1 MPTLAELW
9 DSSDTGLK
17 SDLNDRLEQAKEAY
31 RKQYGKE
38 LPVTSGFRTYEQ
50 QAALASKPNP
60 YPVARPGTSMHES
73 GDAVDIGKDVPDSFL
88 NQYGLHRPFKND
100 PVHVQVMPSAK
111 GTQSLASL
119 WDQVD
124 VGDKNT
130 QPEIKS
136 ETKSTIQDIF
146 NAKKE
151 MGQRVAGGLDTLL
164 GIVPQAV
171 SAATYAS
178 ARAAQRSPEE
188 ATKFSEQMG
197 SYFEP
202 KIGQAL
208 GVQNTEAYKH
218 PLGKAPGQ
226 IAEYV
231 NHLSNVLGLTP
242 EQISEK
248 TGIPASDIRNM
259 AFTASIG
266 APEALTA
273 AKEALPAV
281 QIVKNES
288 RVANQLNNQLQQKGL
303 QSVGAASTTNLAEA
317 KAAIANA
324 PEYMQEALKNVNPE
338 SLVPSDIKVI
348 QNHTKAAKFG
358 IGLTEGEALG
368 DTTLMSKERNDRL
381 KDPALQQR
389 FEDRDPKLIQA
400 FNDIKEK
407 ISPDVFEN
415 DPVRLA
421 SMPLDKM
428 KADYDAHQLRIK
440 NAYDVANKAAGES
453 QSPIDV
459 GALRENIINGLK
471 EKGKTKYVPT
481 ELQSDLDELLGKGH
495 LTPQEYENL
504 RTDTATIARTNS
516 DPLKRQAASIIRD
529 KLEQVPIKD
538 EFAQYKPLYDAARD
552 EVKALKAKE
561 KIPAYAAAISD
572 TRSPEELLAAIPHP
586 AANNFL
592 AAHYSAKTPELN
604 IQRMLDIIGRDSPEH
619 QALNKLKIEEIK
631 INSGIKNDKGIVS
644 QANLNKQIYHQHQS
658 NLPVMLGN
666 ETTKTLQD
674 LADVANMTE
683 HTKGVHHV
691 NTSNTEVLA
700 EQNRAKEAAKD
711 FVSNVVATGLEQ
723 KANMTVP
730 FAGTFARTFLKG
742 KAEQKALQAEAL
754 AKAEESS
761 RRLSPIAGIK
771 IKDIGKP

>member
-31 RKQYGKE
+31 RKQHGKE

-266 APEALTA
+266 APEALIA

-288 RVANQLNNQLQQKGL
+288 RVANQLNNQLQQKGA
-303 QSVGAASTTNLAEA
+303 QNAGAAATVNKSVLDQAIQTATPELAAE
-317 KAAIANA
+317 
-324 PEYMQEALKNVNPE
+324 LKTVSPSDLNPE
-338 SLVPSDIKVI
+338 VLSRHLEADSLPIPVRL
-348 QNHTKAAKFG
+348 TKG
-358 IGLTEGEALG
+358 QALQ
-368 DTTLMSKERNDRL
+368 DPNIISKERNERGVKEQYVEHFNQQN
-381 KDPALQQR
+381 KDLLANA
-389 FEDRDPKLIQA
+389 QA
-400 FNDIKEK
+400 IKERTAPNVFTTDYVDDAGNAINFVNDIKKANVDATRTAYKDLESLGGGK
-407 ISPDVFEN
+407 FPINAKEFGKNALQALTKGEESEFLPDVFK
-415 DPVRLA
+415 R
-421 SMPLDKM
+421 
-428 KADYDAHQLRIK
+428 RIDE
-440 NAYDVANKAAGES
+440 YANGT
-453 QSPIDV
+453 
-459 GALRENIINGLK
+459 K
-471 EKGKTKYVPT
+471 EMNF
-481 ELQSDLDELLGKGH
+481 DNF
-495 LTPQEYENL
+495 ENL
-504 RTDTATIARTNS
+504 RTQIAKASRATDDGNVRHALSVVRQELENLPMPGASAELKTAADNARSLAKHDFELENSNDLYNKVVNGKADTKDFIQNFVVRSKNS
-516 DPLKRQAASIIRD
+516 DFANSLELLKDNPQAIEHLRSGTLDYLTREATDASGNFSTAKFNKAINKMDVDGKLDTLFGGDAQMLRNLVKTGQYVEARPRGAFVNESNTFVAGAKALAASG
-529 KLEQVPIKD
+529 LEKALNATTANIVPIGTMGREALQSNAIRKQTK
-538 EFAQYKPLYDAARD
+538 E
-552 EVKALKAKE
+552 ALKPGA
-561 KIPAYAAAISD
+561 
-572 TRSPEELLAAIPHP
+572 
-586 AANNFL
+586 
-592 AAHYSAKTPELN
+592 
-604 IQRMLDIIGRDSPEH
+604 GV
-619 QALNKLKIEEIK
+619 KL
-631 INSGIKNDKGIVS
+631 S
-644 QANLNKQIYHQHQS
+644 
-658 NLPVMLGN
+658 
-666 ETTKTLQD
+666 
-674 LADVANMTE
+674 
-683 HTKGVHHV
+683 
-691 NTSNTEVLA
+691 
-700 EQNRAKEAAKD
+700 
-711 FVSNVVATGLEQ
+711 
-723 KANMTVP
+723 
-730 FAGTFARTFLKG
+730 
-742 KAEQKALQAEAL
+742 
-754 AKAEESS
+754 
-761 RRLSPIAGIK
+761 
-771 IKDIGKP
+771 DIGKP

>member
-31 RKQYGKE
+31 RKQHGKE

-178 ARAAQRSPEE
+178 ARAAQKSPEE

-266 APEALTA
+266 APEALTV
-273 AKEALPAV
+273 AKETLPAV

-288 RVANQLNNQLQQKGL
+288 RVANQLNNQLQQKGA
-303 QSVGAASTTNLAEA
+303 QNAGAAATVNKSVLDQAIQTATPELAAE
-317 KAAIANA
+317 
-324 PEYMQEALKNVNPE
+324 LKTVSPSDLNPE
-338 SLVPSDIKVI
+338 VLSRHLEADSLPIPVRL
-348 QNHTKAAKFG
+348 TKG
-358 IGLTEGEALG
+358 QALQ
-368 DTTLMSKERNDRL
+368 DPNLISKERNERGVKEQYVEHFNQQN
-381 KDPALQQR
+381 KDLLANA
-389 FEDRDPKLIQA
+389 QA
-400 FNDIKEK
+400 IKERTAPNVFTTDYVDDAGNAINFVNDIKKANVDATRTAYKDLESLGGGK
-407 ISPDVFEN
+407 FPINAKEFGKNALQALTKGEESEFLPDVFK
-415 DPVRLA
+415 R
-421 SMPLDKM
+421 
-428 KADYDAHQLRIK
+428 RIDE
-440 NAYDVANKAAGES
+440 YANGT
-453 QSPIDV
+453 
-459 GALRENIINGLK
+459 K
-471 EKGKTKYVPT
+471 EMNF
-481 ELQSDLDELLGKGH
+481 DNF
-495 LTPQEYENL
+495 ENL
-504 RTDTATIARTNS
+504 RTQIAKASRATDDGNVRHALSVVRQELENLPMPGASAELKTAADNARSLAKHDFELENSNDLYNKVVNGKADTKDFIQNFVVRSKNS
-516 DPLKRQAASIIRD
+516 DFANSLELLKDNPQAIEHLRSGTLDYLTREATDASGNFSTAKFNKAINKMDVDGKLDTLFGGDAQMLRNLVKTGQYVEARPRGAFVNESNTFVAGAKALAASG
-529 KLEQVPIKD
+529 LEKALNATTANIVPIGTMGREALQSNAIRKQTK
-538 EFAQYKPLYDAARD
+538 E
-552 EVKALKAKE
+552 ALKPGA
-561 KIPAYAAAISD
+561 
-572 TRSPEELLAAIPHP
+572 
-586 AANNFL
+586 
-592 AAHYSAKTPELN
+592 
-604 IQRMLDIIGRDSPEH
+604 GV
-619 QALNKLKIEEIK
+619 KL
-631 INSGIKNDKGIVS
+631 S
-644 QANLNKQIYHQHQS
+644 
-658 NLPVMLGN
+658 
-666 ETTKTLQD
+666 
-674 LADVANMTE
+674 
-683 HTKGVHHV
+683 
-691 NTSNTEVLA
+691 
-700 EQNRAKEAAKD
+700 
-711 FVSNVVATGLEQ
+711 
-723 KANMTVP
+723 
-730 FAGTFARTFLKG
+730 
-742 KAEQKALQAEAL
+742 
-754 AKAEESS
+754 
-761 RRLSPIAGIK
+761 
-771 IKDIGKP
+771 DIGKP

>member
-17 SDLNDRLEQAKEAY
+17 GDLNDRLEQAKDAY

-38 LPVTSGFRTYEQ
+38 LLITSGFRTYEQ

-60 YPVARPGTSMHES
+60 YPVARPGTSMHET
-73 GDAVDIGKDVPDSFL
+73 GDAIDIGKDVPDSFL

-130 QPEIKS
+130 QQEIKP

-218 PLGKAPGQ
+218 PLGKVPGQ

-259 AFTASIG
+259 AFTASIA
-266 APEALTA
+266 APEALGA

-281 QIVKNES
+281 QVVKGES
-288 RVANQLNNQLQQKGL
+288 KVANQLSNQLQQKSA
-303 QSVGAASTTNLAEA
+303 QNAGAAQTINKSVLDQAIQTATPELAAE
-317 KAAIANA
+317 
-324 PEYMQEALKNVNPE
+324 LKTVA
-338 SLVPSDIKVI
+338 PSDLNSQALSRHLEADSLPIPVRL
-348 QNHTKAAKFG
+348 TKG
-358 IGLTEGEALG
+358 QALQ
-368 DTTLMSKERNDRL
+368 DPNLISKERNERGVKEQYVEHFNQQN
-381 KDPALQQR
+381 KDLLANA
-389 FEDRDPKLIQA
+389 QA
-400 FNDIKEK
+400 IKEKTAPNVFTTDYVDDAGNAIGFVNDIKKANVDATRTAYKDLEALGGGK
-407 ISPDVFEN
+407 FPINAEEFGKNAQKALTKGEESEFLPDVF
-415 DPVRLA
+415 
-421 SMPLDKM
+421 K
-428 KADYDAHQLRIK
+428 KRIEE
-440 NAYDVANKAAGES
+440 YANGT
-453 QSPIDV
+453 
-459 GALRENIINGLK
+459 K
-471 EKGKTKYVPT
+471 EMNF
-481 ELQSDLDELLGKGH
+481 DNF
-495 LTPQEYENL
+495 ENL
-504 RTDTATIARTNS
+504 RTQIAKASRATDDGNVRHALGVVRQELESLPMPGASAELKAAADKARGLAKHDFELEDTNNLYNKVVNGKADTKDFIQNFVVRSKNEDFAKSLDLLKDNPQAIEHLRSGTLDYLTREATDASGNFSTAKFNKAINKMDVDGKLDSLFGSDAQMLRNLVKTGQYVEARPRGAFVNESNTFVAGAKA
-516 DPLKRQAASIIRD
+516 LAASG
-529 KLEQVPIKD
+529 LEKALNATTANIVPIGTMGR
-538 EFAQYKPLYDAARD
+538 E
-552 EVKALKAKE
+552 AL
-561 KIPAYAAAISD
+561 
-572 TRSPEELLAAIPHP
+572 
-586 AANNFL
+586 
-592 AAHYSAKTPELN
+592 
-604 IQRMLDIIGRDSPEH
+604 
-619 QALNKLKIEEIK
+619 
-631 INSGIKNDKGIVS
+631 
-644 QANLNKQIYHQHQS
+644 QS
-658 NLPVMLGN
+658 NAIRKQ
-666 ETTKTLQD
+666 TKESLKPG
-674 LADVANMTE
+674 A
-683 HTKGVHHV
+683 GV
-691 NTSNTEVLA
+691 
-700 EQNRAKEAAKD
+700 K
-711 FVSNVVATGLEQ
+711 
-723 KANMTVP
+723 
-730 FAGTFARTFLKG
+730 
-742 KAEQKALQAEAL
+742 
-754 AKAEESS
+754 
-761 RRLSPIAGIK
+761 LS
-771 IKDIGKP
+771 DIGK

>member
-31 RKQYGKE
+31 RKQHGKE

-266 APEALTA
+266 APEALTV
-273 AKEALPAV
+273 AKETLPAV

-288 RVANQLNNQLQQKGL
+288 RVANQLNNQLQQKGA
-303 QSVGAASTTNLAEA
+303 QNAGAAATVNKSVLDQAIQTATPELAAE
-317 KAAIANA
+317 
-324 PEYMQEALKNVNPE
+324 LKTVSPSDLNPE
-338 SLVPSDIKVI
+338 VLSRHLEADSLPIPVRL
-348 QNHTKAAKFG
+348 TKG
-358 IGLTEGEALG
+358 QALQ
-368 DTTLMSKERNDRL
+368 DPNLISKERNERGVKEQYVEHFNQQN
-381 KDPALQQR
+381 KDLLANA
-389 FEDRDPKLIQA
+389 QA
-400 FNDIKEK
+400 IKERTAPNVFTTDYVDDAGNAINFVNDIKKANVDATRTAYKDLESLGGGK
-407 ISPDVFEN
+407 FPINAKEFGKNALQALTKGEESEFLPDVFK
-415 DPVRLA
+415 R
-421 SMPLDKM
+421 
-428 KADYDAHQLRIK
+428 RIDE
-440 NAYDVANKAAGES
+440 YANGT
-453 QSPIDV
+453 
-459 GALRENIINGLK
+459 K
-471 EKGKTKYVPT
+471 EMNF
-481 ELQSDLDELLGKGH
+481 DNF
-495 LTPQEYENL
+495 ENL
-504 RTDTATIARTNS
+504 RTQIAKASRATDDGNVRHALSVVRQELENLPMPGASAELKTAADNARSLAKHDFELENSNDLYNKVVNGKADTKDFIQNFVVRSKNS
-516 DPLKRQAASIIRD
+516 DFANSLELLKDNPQAIEHLRSGTLDYLTREATDASGNFSTAKFNKAINKMDVDGKLDTLFGGDAQMLRNLVKTGQYVEARPRGAFVNESNTFVAGAKALAASG
-529 KLEQVPIKD
+529 LEKALNATTANIVPIGTMGREALQSNAIRKQTK
-538 EFAQYKPLYDAARD
+538 E
-552 EVKALKAKE
+552 ALKPGA
-561 KIPAYAAAISD
+561 
-572 TRSPEELLAAIPHP
+572 
-586 AANNFL
+586 
-592 AAHYSAKTPELN
+592 
-604 IQRMLDIIGRDSPEH
+604 GV
-619 QALNKLKIEEIK
+619 KL
-631 INSGIKNDKGIVS
+631 S
-644 QANLNKQIYHQHQS
+644 
-658 NLPVMLGN
+658 
-666 ETTKTLQD
+666 
-674 LADVANMTE
+674 
-683 HTKGVHHV
+683 
-691 NTSNTEVLA
+691 
-700 EQNRAKEAAKD
+700 
-711 FVSNVVATGLEQ
+711 
-723 KANMTVP
+723 
-730 FAGTFARTFLKG
+730 
-742 KAEQKALQAEAL
+742 
-754 AKAEESS
+754 
-761 RRLSPIAGIK
+761 
-771 IKDIGKP
+771 DIGKP